1 MGAGTGATAGPVKGG
16 IGTASTVLDSG
27 VTVAPLVAA
36 NAAGRPWNPGPGRCT
51 GSCRRGG

>member
-27 VTVAPLVAA
+27 VTVDAPEA
-36 NAAGRPWNPGPGRCT
+36 
-51 GSCRRGG
+51 